1 MAAWGGAAGLRDPLI
16 DLFALWAGESRRVS
30 VRAAFLLEWRGMYL
44 ASRSRASWL
53 GAGGVF
59 VHLPGALALLSV
71 VLVNGGH
78 KLCRSAIKTAPYYAG
93 PRLLFLEGGIS
104 LQMTTVDFSCGFNKG
119 PL

>member
-1 MAAWGGAAGLRDPLI
+1 MAAWVGAAGLRDPLI
-16 DLFALWAGESRRVS
+16 DLYALWAGESRGVS

-78 KLCRSAIKTAPYYAG
+78 K
-93 PRLLFLEGGIS
+93 
-104 LQMTTVDFSCGFNKG
+104 
-119 PL
+119 